1 MQMFSMIEHNSTGE
15 NITINCIH
23 PGVVGTTIANAA
35 PGCLGCL
42 VKCAVCFGELLL
54 VSSYKYL
61 KGYNVHYH
69 SVRLAYVPISES
81 TRPIHLKFH
90 MIL

>member
-23 PGVVGTTIANAA
+23 PGVVGTTIGNAA

-69 SVRLAYVPISES
+69 SVCLAYVPK
-81 TRPIHLKFH
+81 HLH
-90 MIL
+90 L